1 MNIDIR
7 LSLGFFEHPKT
18 LKLQKRCGV
27 EAVLCLQRLWLWAAG
42 NRSSGVLSGMDGE
55 DIEIAAKWTG
65 EEGQF
70 VHTLIELR
78 WLDWIPNDPEDD
90 DSYSEGNYVLH
101 GWEEHQAYASKS
113 EERHERAK
121 KAAQTRWEKQ
131 QAEQGQCSND
141 AKRCYENAT
150 SNATSKGENATSNA
164 PGHQDSKNQV
174 NTPPLPNGN
183 TPPTG
188 GDTGKKKTTRT
199 KFVPPTVEEVR
210 AYCEERNN
218 GIDPALFVDHYAAR
232 GWKTKGGDKVHD
244 WQACVRTWERYEDE
258 RKQTA
263 STVPKA
269 ATVAQQRSLER
280 QMMAQMLLDDR
291 QRQREEVTYDA
302 HGSRIVTQPDG
313 SQLALP
319 PGW

>member
-42 NRSSGVLSGMDGE
+42 NRSNGILSGMDDE
-55 DIEIAAKWTG
+55 DIEIAAKWEG
-65 EEGQF
+65 SEGQF
-70 VHTLIELR
+70 VNTLVELR
-78 WLDWIPNDPEDD
+78 WLDWIPESACSYDD
-90 DSYSEGNYVLH
+90 EIVETGHYVLH

-121 KAAQTRWEKQ
+121 KAAHARWEAR
-131 QAEQGQCSND
+131 QAEQEQSIFD
-141 AKRCYENAT
+141 ANGMLKHAT

-164 PGHQDSKNQV
+164 PRHQDTKLIK
-174 NTPPLPNGN
+174 TPLSPNGDMPPVGGASGKKKF
-183 TPPTG
+183 TPPTA
-188 GDTGKKKTTRT
+188 D
-199 KFVPPTVEEVR
+199 EVQ
-210 AYCEERNN
+210 AYCDERNN
-218 GIDPALFVDHYAAR
+218 AIDGESFVDYYAAQ
-232 GWKTKGGDKVHD
+232 GWKLANGQPLKD
-244 WQACVRTWERYEDE
+244 WKAAVRTWERHANE

-263 STVPKA
+263 ATVPKA
-269 ATVAQQRSLER
+269 TTVAQQRSLER

-291 QRQREEVTYDA
+291 RIQNA
-302 HGSRIVTQPDG
+302 HGNRIAEGADG
-313 SQLALP
+313 AQLALP